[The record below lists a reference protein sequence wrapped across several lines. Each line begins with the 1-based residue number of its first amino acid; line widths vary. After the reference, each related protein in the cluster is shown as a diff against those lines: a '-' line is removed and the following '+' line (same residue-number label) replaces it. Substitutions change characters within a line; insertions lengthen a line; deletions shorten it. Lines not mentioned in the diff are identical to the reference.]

1 MWRRRSVPDDRPQA
15 TEAGPAPAPEA
26 ALARRRGISLVWL
39 IPLVAGAIALW
50 LGYAALQERGPTI
63 TITFKSAEGLEA
75 GKTRVKYKDVEVGLV
90 EAVTLSPD
98 LERID
103 VTARMQREIAPHLT
117 ESTRFWIV
125 RPRIGAAGISGLSTL
140 VSGAYVEMDPGAG
153 EQPEATSFIG
163 LEEPPPITSD
173 VPGTEYALR
182 TRDLG
187 SVGRGSP
194 VYYRDV
200 PVGQVLAYEL
210 AEDKQSLVIRIFV
223 DRPYDQL
230 VRADSRFWNASG
242 FQVALTADGLDVSV
256 QSLQALLAGGIAF
269 DTPDVWRVGE
279 QAQAGT
285 FFELFDSFASVG
297 EASYTDRISGLVY
310 FEDSVRGLRPGA
322 PVELHGIKVGEVTGL
337 NLEFLGFD
345 KGLRVPVSIEIVRD
359 RIEMPGGPPE
369 KDARANLQRL
379 VDRGLRAQLRSGNL
393 LTGELY
399 VALDFF
405 PESPPVKVVM
415 ENGLPVVPAVPT
427 QLEVLSTSATQVL
440 EKLAALPLDD
450 LVADVRRTVNAVGA
464 LATAPST
471 TDTFEHLN
479 ATAEDLE
486 VLIAKLN
493 QRLDPLLAQAQTTLS
508 ATDGVIGANSQIR
521 YNLTTMLQEL
531 TGAARSIRIL
541 ADYLERHPDALI
553 RGKAGYDGR

>member
-1 MWRRRSVPDDRPQA
+1 VADDRPSP
-15 TEAGPAPAPEA
+15 TEPGPAPAPEA
-26 ALARRRGISLVWL
+26 ALVRRRGISFVWL

-50 LGYAALQERGPTI
+50 LGYTALQERGPTI
-63 TITFKSAEGLEA
+63 TVTFKSAEGLEA

-98 LERID
+98 LSRID
-103 VTARMQREIAPHLT
+103 ITARMQREIAPHLT

-140 VSGAYVEMDPGAG
+140 VSGAYVEMDPGEG
-153 EQPEATSFIG
+153 GQRATSSFTG

-173 VPGTEYALR
+173 VPGTEYVLNAPSLA
-182 TRDLG
+182 

-194 VYYRDV
+194 VYYRDL

-210 AEDKQSLVIRIFV
+210 SEDKQNLIVRIFV
-223 DRPYDQL
+223 DAPYDQL
-230 VRADSRFWNASG
+230 VRDDSRFWNASG
-242 FQVALTADGLDVSV
+242 FEVGLNADGLDLSV
-256 QSLQALLAGGIAF
+256 QSLQALLAGGVAF
-269 DTPDVWRVGE
+269 DTPGIGRPGE
-279 QAQAGT
+279 QAAAGT
-285 FFELFDSFASVG
+285 SFELFDSFAAIG
-297 EASYTDRISGLVY
+297 EASYTDRIPGLVY

-337 NLEFLGFD
+337 SLQFLGFEQ
-345 KGLRVPVSIEIVRD
+345 GVRVPVSIEILRD

-369 KDARANLQRL
+369 RDPRGNLQRL
-379 VDRGLRAQLRSGNL
+379 VDHGLRAQLRTGNL

-405 PESPPVKVVM
+405 PGSPPVKVRM
-415 ENGLPVVPAVPT
+415 EDGVPVVPAVPT
-427 QLEVLSTSATQVL
+427 QLEVLSASVTQVL
-440 EKLAALPLDD
+440 EKLAALPLED
-450 LVADVRRTVNAVGA
+450 LVTDVRRAVNAVNT
-464 LATAPST
+464 LAAAPST
-471 TDTFEHLN
+471 TRTLEQFQ
-479 ATAEDLE
+479 ATAANLE
-486 VLIAKLN
+486 QLSAKLN
-493 QRLDPLLAQAQTTLS
+493 QRLDPLLDQAASTLS

>member
-1 MWRRRSVPDDRPQA
+1 VLDDRPGA
-15 TEAGPAPAPEA
+15 PEPGPAPAPEA
-26 ALARRRGISLVWL
+26 ALVRRRGISLVWL

-50 LGYAALQERGPTI
+50 LGYTALQERGPTI
-63 TITFKSAEGLEA
+63 TVTFKSAEGLEA

-98 LERID
+98 LSRID
-103 VTARMQREIAPHLT
+103 VTARMQREITPHLT

-140 VSGAYVEMDPGAG
+140 VSGAYVEMDPGEG
-153 EQPEATSFIG
+153 GQPAASSFTG

-173 VPGTEYALR
+173 VPGTEYVLNAPSLA
-182 TRDLG
+182 

-194 VYYRDV
+194 VYYRDL

-210 AEDKQSLVIRIFV
+210 SEDKQNLVVRIFV
-223 DRPYDQL
+223 DAPYDQL
-230 VRADSRFWNASG
+230 VRDDSRFWNASG
-242 FQVALTADGLDVSV
+242 FEVGLSADGVDVSV
-256 QSLQALLAGGIAF
+256 QSLQALLAGGVAF
-269 DTPDVWRVGE
+269 DTPGIRRPGE
-279 QAQAGT
+279 QAAAGT
-285 FFELFDSFASVG
+285 SFELFDSFASVG
-297 EASYTDRISGLVY
+297 EASYTDRVQGLVY

-337 NLEFLGFD
+337 SLQFLGFEQ
-345 KGLRVPVSIEIVRD
+345 GVRVPVSIEILRD
-359 RIEMPGGPPE
+359 RIEMPDGPPE
-369 KDARANLQRL
+369 KDPAANLQRL
-379 VDRGLRAQLRSGNL
+379 VDHGLRAQLRSGNL

-405 PESPPVKVVM
+405 PGSPPAKVKM
-415 ENGLPVVPAVPT
+415 EDGVPVVPAVPT
-427 QLEVLSTSATQVL
+427 QLEVLSASVTQVL
-440 EKLAALPLDD
+440 EKLAALPLEN
-450 LVADVRRTVNAVGA
+450 LVADVRRAVNAVNT
-464 LATAPST
+464 LAAAPST
-471 TDTFEHLN
+471 TRTLEQFQ
-479 ATAEDLE
+479 ATAGNLE
-486 VLIAKLN
+486 QLSAKLN
-493 QRLDPLLAQAQTTLS
+493 QRLNPLLDQAASTLS